1 MKLLIYVPP
10 PAALAHGSSVSG
22 NVDYLVA
29 PDLAWAITD
38 RCLDTLAAKFALGA
52 SQHAAPGVHRLVCQ
66 AATDDAVLT
75 ALGKIQRQVNLAK
88 SWARVRLLDGPGD
101 VPDYVEGLWT
111 KHPVS
116 LYRDLLGPDVAQAM
130 RLCLDVSPL
139 C

>member
-10 PAALAHGSSVSG
+10 PAALARGSSISG

-29 PDLAWAITD
+29 PDLEWAIAD
-38 RCLDTLAAKFALGA
+38 RCLDAVAGKFALGA
-52 SQHAAPGVHRLVCQ
+52 SQHPVEGVHRLVCQ
-66 AATDDAVLT
+66 AATDAEVLV

-88 SWARVRLLDGPGD
+88 SWARVRLLDGPGE
-101 VPDYVEGLWT
+101 VPDYVEGLWV
-111 KHPVS
+111 KHPIS

-130 RLCLDVSPL
+130 RLCLDVIPL